1 MISAVVIKFP
11 VILTGG
17 RAMGTDHDMFMRML
31 EDLHEG
37 KELPPIEPAATVPV
51 LTGEPGDQLNQLVGM
66 AIERLHELLAI
77 APRLLDERQVR
88 LQITAALSI
97 LQTQVKVDESRLK
110 RRKLD
115 VLPRLIELIKEERA
129 KQANGALVIEG
140 EPVINGAASIPI
152 NEKKPVKSPE
162 SPTRDTPA
170 RSNEHLP
177 PTRTAPSHGQ
187 TRPPPTLPWDEP
199 MPLKP

>member
-1 MISAVVIKFP
+1 MQ
-11 VILTGG
+11 
-17 RAMGTDHDMFMRML
+17 ML

-37 KELPPIEPAATVPV
+37 KELPPIEPAPAMPV
-51 LTGEPGDQLNQLVGM
+51 LTREPRDQLNQQVGL

-115 VLPRLIELIKEERA
+115 VLPRLIELVREERA

-140 EPVINGAASIPI
+140 EPVKQPEPATRRDASQRVNGAASVPI
-152 NEKKPVKSPE
+152 NKDKPVAKPE
-162 SPTRDTPA
+162 LGIRDTPM
-170 RSNEHLP
+170 RNTNGHLP
-177 PTRTAPSHGQ
+177 APPVRAAKSNGQ
-187 TRPPPTLPWDEP
+187 TRPPPTLPWDEHLTRRP
-199 MPLKP
+199 